1 MAKGTYDI
9 TDKIQTTTP
18 AVPMIYSYT
27 TPQIQDHDG
36 WTKIG
41 YTEQDVDTRIKQ
53 QTKTA
58 NIKAVKQWADRA
70 EFEDGQ
76 EPLAFKDHQFHGY
89 LMKLGISRL
98 VDEDGSATEWFHVD
112 GPTGKEHFSDFRMN
126 RGVLESG
133 EPMPFELREEQARAV
148 AETAAWLES
157 HEGGQCVEFL
167 WNAKPRFGKT
177 LAAYSFC
184 QHIDAKR
191 VLVVTNRPSIA
202 DSWYNDYEEFIGTRS
217 GYYFVSETQA
227 LARRPYVISREDY
240 EHKSTAAPKDD
251 EPACIEFVS
260 LQDLK
265 GAKGF
270 GGEHD
275 KLSHI
280 KDLKWDV
287 LIVDEA
293 HEGVDTMKT
302 EVAFSQITRRF
313 TLHLSGTPFKALAND
328 KFESEAVFNW
338 TYADEQDAKRK
349 WGEEHPGEENPYGDL
364 PRLNLFTYKMSDIV
378 ETQASRGIV
387 IGGENHEYA
396 FDLNEFF
403 ACDPTTGVF
412 LHDADVDKFLDALCT
427 QTKYPFSTPELRDEL
442 RHTFWMIGGNPR
454 PSDSARALMMKL
466 QEHSVFKDYEII
478 LAVGDGK
485 LDSGVDD
492 SKLDADRADKEA
504 LDRVRKAI
512 ATHERTITL
521 SVGQLTTGV
530 TVPEWCGVLMLSNMK
545 SSSLYIQ
552 TAFRAQNPCLF
563 HETDGTFRR
572 KENAYVFD
580 FDPAR
585 TLTIY
590 EDFANGLFP
599 ETSGSKGD
607 AETHER
613 HVRELLNFFPVLG
626 EDEDGS
632 MVELDAEKVLRIP
645 RRIHAMEV
653 VRHGFISNFLFQN
666 IGRVFNA
673 PKAVI
678 DLIYGIDPHDDKLN
692 PDAPTQDEVDYT
704 CVNEDGEVEIP
715 QDKVI
720 GLSQNV
726 FGEKLYGDVV
736 ENLDKVIDHLSSKKD
751 VTVSEEDKTLDR
763 FIEDFAITVARSIM
777 EVAESYTANLEENH
791 RERVKKK
798 IRGEAKVAVG
808 REVGKYK
815 AERNRID
822 HDHEQA
828 VKAATTNEEREA
840 AEAEYAERVEEAQ
853 KRLKGNL
860 RETRDTIVRD
870 ASKQIVITVETAK
883 REEKKATIED
893 DIRKHLNGLARTI
906 PAFLMAF
913 GDKSTTLANFDQMV
927 PAEVFEEVT
936 RNQRTGLCITL
947 DQFRLFRDG
956 GQVRNPETGEMEDF
970 AGHLFD
976 EVVFDNSVR
985 EFMRLREELK
995 CYLDPKLEHVIFEY
1009 IPNQK
1014 TNKVFTPRWVVK
1026 KMADALEEE
1035 NPGCFDD
1042 PNATFADLDMKSGL
1056 YIAEIVTR
1064 LYNSDAIKAV
1074 YPDDGERLHHI
1085 FTEQVFGIASTVI
1098 NYKMSTNFIL
1108 GCHDKVTG
1116 DIGINFVCADTM
1128 KLAKEGKLAEWIEKT
1143 FGKKP
1148 GE

>member
-9 TDKIQTTTP
+9 TGKVKTTTP

-27 TPQIQDHDG
+27 TPQIHEHDG

-41 YTEQDVDTRIKQ
+41 YTEQDVDARIRQ

-58 NIKAVKQWADRA
+58 NIKAVKQWAGRA
-70 EFEDGQ
+70 EYEDGQ

-89 LMKLGISRL
+89 LVKLGIDRL
-98 VDEDGSATEWFHVD
+98 IDEDGSATEWFHVD
-112 GPTGKEHFSDFRMN
+112 GPTGKGHFFDFRMN
-126 RGVLESG
+126 RGILESG
-133 EPMPFELREEQARAV
+133 EPTPFQLREEQARAV
-148 AETAAWLES
+148 HDTAVWLES
-157 HEGGQCVEFL
+157 HEGDPYVEFL

-177 LAAYSFC
+177 LTAYSFC
-184 QHIDAKR
+184 QSVGARRI
-191 VLVVTNRPSIA
+191 LVVTNRPSIA
-202 DSWYNDYEEFIGTRS
+202 DSWYKDYAEFFGTQS
-217 GYYFVSETQA
+217 GYYFVSETSA
-227 LARRPYVISREDY
+227 LIGNRAEHPYVISREDY
-240 EHKSTAAPKDD
+240 VHKFVAAPADD
-251 EPACIEFVS
+251 KPGCIEFVS

-265 GAKGF
+265 GAIDF
-270 GGEHD
+270 GGKYD
-275 KLSHI
+275 KLAHI

-338 TYADEQDAKRK
+338 TYADEQEAKRK
-349 WGEEHPGEENPYGDL
+349 WDEAHPGEANPYGDL
-364 PRLNLFTYKMSDIV
+364 PKMSLFTYKMSDIV
-378 ETQASRGIV
+378 ATVAGDGIE
-387 IGGENHEYA
+387 IDGENHEYA

-403 ACDPTTGVF
+403 ACDPTTGRF
-412 LHDADVDKFLDALCT
+412 LHDADVDSFLDALCT

-442 RHTFWMIGGNPR
+442 RHTFWMVGGNPR
-454 PSDSARALMMKL
+454 PSDSARALMKKL
-466 QEHSVFKDYEII
+466 KAHPVFKDYEII

-512 ATHERTITL
+512 ATHDRTITL

-530 TVPEWCGVLMLSNMK
+530 TIPEWTAVLMLSNMK

-552 TAFRAQNPCLF
+552 AAFRAQNPCLF
-563 HETDGTFRR
+563 HEADGTFRR

-590 EDFANGLFP
+590 EDFANGLYP
-599 ETSGSKGD
+599 ETSGGKGD
-607 AETHER
+607 TETHR
-613 HVRELLNFFPVLG
+613 KNVQTLLNFFPVLG

-632 MVELDAEKVLRIP
+632 MVELDAEKVLLIP
-645 RRIHAMEV
+645 RRIHALEV

-673 PKAVI
+673 PKAII
-678 DLIYGIDPHDDKLN
+678 DMIYGIDPYTGTLN
-692 PDAPTQDEVDYT
+692 SESPTQDEMDET

-715 QDKVI
+715 QDIVI
-720 GLSQNV
+720 GLSQDV

-736 ENLDKVIDHLSSKKD
+736 EDLGEVIDDLGSKKGA
-751 VTVSEEDKTLDR
+751 TVSEEDRALDQ
-763 FIEDFAITVARSIM
+763 FIADFVTTVAEPIM
-777 EVAESYTANLEENH
+777 EAAEDYTADLKVSH
-791 RERVKKK
+791 RKRVEKK
-798 IRGEAKVAVG
+798 IRGDAEVAVG

-822 HDHEQA
+822 HDHSRA
-828 VKAATTNEEREA
+828 VEAATTDEEREA
-840 AEAEYAERVEEAQ
+840 ADAEYAQRMQEAQ
-853 KRLKGNL
+853 TRLKDNL
-860 RETRDTIVRD
+860 REARDTLVRD
-870 ASKQIVITVETAK
+870 AGEQIVTTVETAK
-883 REEKKATIED
+883 REAKKATIED
-893 DIRKHLNGLARTI
+893 DIRKHLNGFARTI

-913 GDKSTTLANFDQMV
+913 GDADTTLANFDQMV
-927 PAEVFEEVT
+927 PADVFEEVT
-936 RNQRTGLCITL
+936 RNPRTGFSITL

-956 GQVRNPETGEMEDF
+956 GQVQNPETGEMEDF

-976 EVVFDNSVR
+976 EVVFDDSVR

-995 CYLDPKLEHVIFEY
+995 YYFDESLEHVIFDY

-1014 TNKVFTPRWVVK
+1014 TNQVFTPRWVVK
-1026 KMADALEEE
+1026 RMVDALEKE

-1042 PNATFADLDMKSGL
+1042 PNATFADLYMKSGL

-1064 LYNSDAIKAV
+1064 LYNSDAIKAA
-1074 YPDDGERLHHI
+1074 YPDDGERLRHI
-1085 FTEQVFGIASTVI
+1085 FTEQVFGMAPTSII
-1098 NYKMSTNFIL
+1098 YKMSTNFIL
-1108 GCHDKVTG
+1108 GFDESLRELT
-1116 DIGINFVCADTM
+1116 DNFVLEDAAEASKNGT
-1128 KLAKEGKLAEWIEKT
+1128 LAALVDEH
-1143 FGKKP
+1143 FGR
-1148 GE
+1148 